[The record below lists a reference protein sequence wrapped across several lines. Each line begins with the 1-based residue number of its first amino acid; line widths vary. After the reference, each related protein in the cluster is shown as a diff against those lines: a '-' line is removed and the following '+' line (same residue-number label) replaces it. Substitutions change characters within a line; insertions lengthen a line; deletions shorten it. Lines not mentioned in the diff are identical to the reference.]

1 MSELTLTAGSAEQ
14 EYEQP
19 PTGEHNALLVDI
31 VLSKN
36 EETKYGTKDVL
47 YFQFELDAEMSDGR
61 PFLIRKKFNNSLN
74 EKSNLYKFLSKWRG
88 APFKNGEAVDLKA
101 MINTGCVLEIE
112 LWETPDGKALHLI
125 DRARKLA
132 KKDWPK
138 ASGNYDGDRTRER
151 IEAKKAE
158 QTPPEPAPEPKQ
170 ADLPT
175 GGRTNWKTEDD
186 VPF

>member
-1 MSELTLTAGSAEQ
+1 MSELTLTAGHAEQ
-14 EYEQP
+14 EYEQA

-31 VLSKN
+31 VLSMN

-47 YFQFELDAEMSDGR
+47 YFQFELDAEMADGR
-61 PFLIRKKFNNSLN
+61 PFLVRKKFNNSLN

-88 APFKNGEAVDLKA
+88 APFKNGEAVDLTK

-112 LWETPDGKALHLI
+112 PWETPDGKTLHLI

-151 IEAKKAE
+151 IEERKAE
-158 QTPPEPAPEPKQ
+158 SGLAAPAPEPKQ

-175 GGRTNWKTEDD
+175 GERKDWKTDDD